1 MKNREGRV
9 VGLDIH
15 PDSFAG
21 GILEGKEPASAKI
34 IHSSTRVG
42 LAQLESW
49 ALQYTHAEDI
59 LVMEASGN
67 AFAVAGRLRTIGRRV
82 LVLESKMAGKVGKTY
97 CANDRVDAVKI
108 ARIYLSGLSP
118 VVWQP
123 DERTRERRELFSAY
137 QCVVKE
143 TTGLQ
148 QHIKS
153 MLNEHCLRLPAGF
166 RLTAP
171 VSLQRLLALK
181 DWSPLQRLL
190 LEQMHLALLC
200 ARARRQKLRQQMA
213 REISE
218 DPMLFKLGRLTGLG
232 LVSIYGLACAI
243 GEIARFANPK
253 KLVAYL
259 GLNPSVCQSGNWQG
273 EGALK
278 RHGHGP
284 IRALL
289 VQAAKR
295 LLQVENPLR
304 KWGLAL
310 ALRRGR
316 NKAAVALARKLAVAA
331 WHLLMGHP
339 IGAIDSEERL
349 HSKVFKLA
357 TELGIPTI
365 RCLGFD
371 SKEDF
376 MQRKLYVLKNY
387 P

>member
-15 PDSFAG
+15 PDTFAG
-21 GILEGKEPASAKI
+21 GILEGTDPASAKI

-42 LAQLESW
+42 LAQLECW
-49 ALQYTHAEDI
+49 ALRQTGAEDI

-67 AFAVAGRLRTIGRRV
+67 AFAVAGRLQAIGRRA
-82 LVLESKMAGKVGKTY
+82 LVLESKMAGKVGKSY
-97 CANDRVDAVKI
+97 CANDRIDAVKI

-143 TTGLQ
+143 STRLQ

-171 VSLQRLLALK
+171 VSLQRLRALK
-181 DWSPLQRLL
+181 DWSPVQGLL
-190 LEQMHLALLC
+190 LEQMHVALLC
-200 ARARRQKLRQQMA
+200 ARARRQKLRHQMA

-218 DPMLFKLGRLTGLG
+218 DPILLKLARLTGLG

-243 GEIARFANPK
+243 GDIERFANPK
-253 KLVAYL
+253 KLVAYF

-278 RHGHGP
+278 RHGRGP

-331 WHLLMGHP
+331 WHVLMGHR

-349 HSKVFKLA
+349 HSKIFKLA
-357 TELGIPTI
+357 TELGIPAI
-365 RCLGFD
+365 RSLGFD
-371 SKEDF
+371 SKDDF
-376 MQRKLYVLKNY
+376 IQKKLYVLKSY